1 MAYIEGHRII
11 HLANETFGYNGWSHS
26 ITNETIGKPHT
37 HLQCHSELK
46 RCYSDFIDQLGD
58 KFYVG
63 VSAFVRVQ
71 LKDGSYH
78 EDVGYGVSEGMKSK
92 ALSIEK
98 ARKEAITD
106 SLKRALR
113 YCAHRFLM
121 PWIMFLALCVSE

>member
-1 MAYIEGHRII
+1 MCIC
-11 HLANETFGYNGWSHS
+11 T
-26 ITNETIGKPHT
+26 
-37 HLQCHSELK
+37 
-46 RCYSDFIDQLGD
+46 DFIDQLGD

-63 VSAFVRVQ
+63 ISAFVRVQ

-78 EDVGYGVSEGMKSK
+78 EDVGYGVSEGMRSK

-113 YCAHRFLM
+113 SLQCSV
-121 PWIMFLALCVSE
+121 LCMLLWSQFINLTLPCGAMHCSGQFKYW